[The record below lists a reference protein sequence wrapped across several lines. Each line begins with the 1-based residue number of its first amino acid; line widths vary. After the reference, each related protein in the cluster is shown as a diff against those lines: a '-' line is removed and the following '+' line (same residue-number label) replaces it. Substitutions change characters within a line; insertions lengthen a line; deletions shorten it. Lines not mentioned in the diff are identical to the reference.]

1 MLCRICL
8 KAGQSL
14 LDRPTSSKIGAKVFS
29 RYLSTVNRSSISQ
42 QLPPTNAGLRR
53 WIPRTRW
60 GPRSSPPLRRNIHT
74 ETKNEDAISR
84 WTELGISLPLAE
96 RLISSYPHI
105 IQPTS
110 AQKLFLLAVGAGK
123 EVYLKDDMGRGK
135 TLALALSAMNIALRS
150 HSNTNTT
157 QNGVKVMIIVPT
169 PHLAQQVHQHLVNL
183 SPTETQESFT
193 LIRFNSNH
201 PSQSFAQT
209 SAKSH
214 SKLDLPDK
222 PIIIS
227 TPKDLQSYD
236 LSPSSLPF
244 LRYIFLDEPE
254 HLIGP
259 IPSRHSTSQM
269 LISHPLFRHPPPI
282 VSALNDLLNILP
294 AVPSRRKKEEGGILD
309 YSKRRDEINT
319 IWVSSGMNKDLKRL
333 IKIRGWIRKSN
344 RHVKDGLID
353 LDFTQGASDK
363 LKDVR
368 NRLLDAVE
376 ERITK
381 RSSTQIKENQKLSGI
396 EDEGGVK
403 NANIDGHEQI
413 EPEHHVLVIDAKD
426 GSITSLNLH
435 APTLQDDPTK
445 EVEDE
450 NGEDEVIRK
459 REIPIEMIETLS
471 LIHATTSSSSK
482 GYSLIL
488 PPEGISLNLLSEEL
502 ANLGIS
508 SLILTPDLVDISLS
522 QLDELQR
529 QNRDEAE
536 EEDGGLPLLLGTRS
550 SIPGL
555 HLPELQTIYLLDGLD
570 IKGLS
575 KKQRKSGGVKDRYG
589 WYSLVKG
596 RLGRLGSNAIGR
608 ERQRV
613 VSLVMGGTEEE
624 MRLRELFGKN
634 ENVNG
639 IKLQLKD
646 WDMKGLEDTL
656 GEMMRDEDATAGLE
670 MEEELGSQEMMKF
683 GQDQHGPKGQ
693 AILKEEAGQADVRKE
708 SM

>member
-1 MLCRICL
+1 MLCRVCL

-14 LDRPTSSKIGAKVFS
+14 LDRPTSSKFGARVFS
-29 RYLSTVNRSSISQ
+29 RYLSTVKRSSISHRLSQ
-42 QLPPTNAGLRR
+42 SNVAAPYETAKTGRNQKCSLPLQRY
-53 WIPRTRW
+53 
-60 GPRSSPPLRRNIHT
+60 IHT
-74 ETKNEDAISR
+74 ETKNEYAISR
-84 WTELGISLPLAE
+84 WLELGISRPLAE

-105 IQPTS
+105 IQPTP

-123 EVYLKDDMGRGK
+123 EIYLKDDMGRGK

-150 HSNTNTT
+150 DSNTT
-157 QNGVKVMIIVPT
+157 QNGLKVMILLPT

-183 SPTETQESFT
+183 STTETQKSFT

-201 PSQSFAQT
+201 PSHSFAQT
-209 SAKSH
+209 STKSH
-214 SKLDLPDK
+214 SKLELPNK

-227 TPKDLQSYD
+227 TPKDLQYYD
-236 LSPSSLPF
+236 LSPKSIPF
-244 LRYIFLDEPE
+244 LRYIFIDEPE

-294 AVPSRRKKEEGGILD
+294 ALPSRRQKEEGGILD
-309 YSKRRDEINT
+309 YSERRDEINT
-319 IWVSSGMNKDLKRL
+319 IWVSSGMNKDLKRF
-333 IKIRGWIRKSN
+333 IKMRGWIRKSN

-353 LDFTQGASDK
+353 LDFTQGASGK

-368 NRLLDAVE
+368 NRLLGAVE

-381 RSSTQIKENQKLSGI
+381 RSTTQIKENQNQNVAGI

-403 NANIDGHEQI
+403 KANIDGHEQI
-413 EPEHHVLVIDAKD
+413 EPEHHVLVIDPKD
-426 GSITSLNLH
+426 GSINSLDLH

-445 EVEDE
+445 EVEDD

-471 LIHATTSSSSK
+471 LIHATTSSPSK

-488 PPEGISLNLLSEEL
+488 PPEGISLNILSEEL

-508 SLILTPDLVDISLS
+508 SLILTPDLVNISLS

-536 EEDGGLPLLLGTRS
+536 EENGELPLLLGTRS

-570 IKGLS
+570 VKGLS

-589 WYSLVKG
+589 WYNLVKG
-596 RLGRLGSNAIGR
+596 RLGRLGSKAIGR

-646 WDMKGLEDTL
+646 WDMKGLEDAL
-656 GEMMRDEDATAGLE
+656 SEMMRVEDSTAGLE
-670 MEEELGSQEMMKF
+670 MEQDVESQDMMKL
-683 GQDQHGPKGQ
+683 GQDIHGPKEQ
-693 AILKEEAGQADVRKE
+693 EIFREEAFQADVRKE
-708 SM
+708 

>member
-1 MLCRICL
+1 MRCRVCL

-14 LDRPTSSKIGAKVFS
+14 LDRPTSSKIGARVFS
-29 RYLSTVNRSSISQ
+29 TYLSTVKGSSI
-42 QLPPTNAGLRR
+42 NHH
-53 WIPRTRW
+53 
-60 GPRSSPPLRRNIHT
+60 PPLSNVAAPYETAKMGWNQRSNPPLQRYIHT

-84 WTELGISLPLAE
+84 WTELGISRPLAE

-105 IQPTS
+105 IQPTP

-183 SPTETQESFT
+183 SSTETQESFT
-193 LIRFNSNH
+193 LIRSNSNH
-201 PSQSFAQT
+201 PSQFFAQT

-214 SKLDLPDK
+214 SKLDLPNK

-236 LSPSSLPF
+236 LSPSSSPS

-269 LISHPLFRHPPPI
+269 LVSHPLFRHPPPI
-282 VSALNDLLNILP
+282 VSTLNDLLNILP
-294 AVPSRRKKEEGGILD
+294 AVPSRRQKEEGGILD
-309 YSKRRDEINT
+309 YSERRDEINT

-368 NRLLDAVE
+368 KRLLDAVE
-376 ERITK
+376 EMITK
-381 RSSTQIKENQKLSGI
+381 RSSTQTKENKKVAGI
-396 EDEGGVK
+396 EDEGGVGK
-403 NANIDGHEQI
+403 ANIDGHEQI
-413 EPEHHVLVIDAKD
+413 EPEHYVLVIDSKD

-435 APTLQDDPTK
+435 APILQDDLTK
-445 EVEDE
+445 ETVDE

-471 LIHATTSSSSK
+471 LIHATTSSPSK

-529 QNRDEAE
+529 QNRGEGE

-596 RLGRLGSNAIGR
+596 RLGRLGTKAIGR

-613 VSLVMGGTEEE
+613 VSLVMVGTEEE

-634 ENVNG
+634 ENANG
-639 IKLQLKD
+639 TKTELKD
-646 WDMKGLEDTL
+646 WDMKGLEDAL
-656 GEMMRDEDATAGLE
+656 SEMMHVEDVPAGLE
-670 MEEELGSQEMMKF
+670 MEEDVGSQDMMKF
-683 GQDQHGPKGQ
+683 GQDQHGLNGQ
-693 AILKEEAGQADVRKE
+693 GMSGEEAAQADVRK
-708 SM
+708 

>member
-1 MLCRICL
+1 MLCRVCL

-14 LDRPTSSKIGAKVFS
+14 LDRPTSSKIGARVFS
-29 RYLSTVNRSSISQ
+29 RYLSTVKGSSINHH
-42 QLPPTNAGLRR
+42 LPLSNVAAPYEAAT
-53 WIPRTRW
+53 TRW
-60 GPRSSPPLRRNIHT
+60 NQKSSLPLQRYIHT
-74 ETKNEDAISR
+74 ETTNEDAISR
-84 WTELGISLPLAE
+84 WTELGISRPLAE

-105 IQPTS
+105 IQPTP

-150 HSNTNTT
+150 DSNTT
-157 QNGVKVMIIVPT
+157 QNGVMILLPT
-169 PHLAQQVHQHLVNL
+169 PHLAQQVHHHLANL

-201 PSQSFAQT
+201 PSQTFAQA
-209 SAKSH
+209 SAKTH
-214 SKLDLPDK
+214 SQLDLPNK

-236 LSPSSLPF
+236 LSPSSLPS

-269 LISHPLFRHPPPI
+269 LVSHPLFRHPPPI
-282 VSALNDLLNILP
+282 VSTLNDLLNILP
-294 AVPSRRKKEEGGILD
+294 AVPSRRQKEEGGILD
-309 YSKRRDEINT
+309 YSKRRDEINM

-368 NRLLDAVE
+368 KRLLDAVE

-381 RSSTQIKENQKLSGI
+381 RSSTQTKENQKVSGI
-396 EDEGGVK
+396 EDEGGWK
-403 NANIDGHEQI
+403 NAYIDGHEQI
-413 EPEHHVLVIDAKD
+413 EPEHYVLVIDSKD

-445 EVEDE
+445 EIVDEDR
-450 NGEDEVIRK
+450 EDEVIRK

-471 LIHATTSSSSK
+471 LIHATTSSPSK

-508 SLILTPDLVDISLS
+508 SLILTPDLVDITLS
-522 QLDELQR
+522 QLDELQK
-529 QNRDEAE
+529 QNRDETE
-536 EEDGGLPLLLGTRS
+536 VNGGGLPLLLGTRS

-589 WYSLVKG
+589 WYGLVKG

-624 MRLRELFGKN
+624 MRLRELFGKS
-634 ENVNG
+634 ENANG
-639 IKLQLKD
+639 KKMELKD
-646 WDMKGLEDTL
+646 WDLKGLEDAL
-656 GEMMRDEDATAGLE
+656 SEMMHVEDVPAGLE
-670 MEEELGSQEMMKF
+670 MEEDVGSQDMMKF
-683 GQDQHGPKGQ
+683 GQDQHGLNGQ
-693 AILKEEAGQADVRKE
+693 GMSGEEAAQADVRK
-708 SM
+708 